1 MCNHLQNSGKSVNN
15 TKNTMPCKPENP
27 KTAVQSYPKLMTEL
41 LNLGRMQGGDL
52 EYLGPLHA
60 GYGWHKE
67 QCILAA
73 LEFGNTCLGE
83 LP

>member
-1 MCNHLQNSGKSVNN
+1 
-15 TKNTMPCKPENP
+15 MPCELENP
-27 KTAVQSYPKLMTEL
+27 ETAVQNYPKLMTDL

-52 EYLGPLHA
+52 EYLSPLHA

-73 LEFGNTCLGE
+73 LKLGDTCLCE